1 MEVRASVARGK
12 DRYALARERLAERL
26 GRSGIRD
33 TGVLRAIAEVMRHEL
48 VPEALRDQAYL
59 DRSLFIGE
67 GQTISAPGTVAAMT
81 QALELEG
88 HEHVLEVGT
97 GSGYQAAIL
106 SRLAERVVS
115 IERRP
120 RLAAQARAGLERLG
134 VNNVV
139 VYLGDGTRGRPGLGP
154 FDAIVLTAGG
164 PFVPEPLLDQLAPG
178 GRLVGPFGTRDEQ
191 HLVRVRRDGASG
203 FCEEIL
209 GPCRFVDL
217 VGQHGWA
224 S

>member
-1 MEVRASVARGK
+1 MRGQ
-12 DRYALARERLAERL
+12 DRYALARERLVERL
-26 GRSGIRD
+26 RRAGIRD
-33 TGVLRAIAEVMRHEL
+33 PGVLRAFGAVMRHEL
-48 VPEALRDQAYL
+48 VPSALQDQAYL

-67 GQTISAPGTVAAMT
+67 GQTISAPGTVAIMT
-81 QALELEG
+81 QALKLSGTEK
-88 HEHVLEVGT
+88 VLEVGT

-106 SRLAERVVS
+106 SQLAESVIS

-120 RLAAQARAGLERLG
+120 RLAADARSGLERLG

-139 VYLGDGTRGRPGLGP
+139 VYLGDGTRGRPSEGP
-154 FDAIVLTAGG
+154 YDAIVLTAGG

-178 GRLVGPFGTRDEQ
+178 GRLVGPFGDREEQ
-191 HLVRVRRDGASG
+191 QLVRVRREADELH
-203 FCEEIL
+203 EEIL